1 MREKGGGE
9 RRSCDRKREREGGDN
24 EREEYIMR
32 KGGRLRAK
40 DSEETYHITIMCC
53 FQSTTSCIRATF
65 PRTPNNPAV
74 SREGLETLDPK
85 LIG

>member
-9 RRSCDRKREREGGDN
+9 RGGQVIEREREGGDN
-24 EREEYIMR
+24 EREEYMR